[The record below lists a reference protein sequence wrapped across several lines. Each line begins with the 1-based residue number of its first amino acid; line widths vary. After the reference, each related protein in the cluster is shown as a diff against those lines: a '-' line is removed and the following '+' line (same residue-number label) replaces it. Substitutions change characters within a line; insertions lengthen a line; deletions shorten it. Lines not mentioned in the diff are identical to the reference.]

1 LSQFVASLFYCRL
14 RPNTW
19 QLLTQRLKMKLTN
32 SGHKASQQYMST
44 MLRIAIQKSGR
55 LQEGSIALLKESGL
69 SFSNGKDQ
77 LKTQARN
84 FPVEVLFLRDD
95 DIPQYVEDKVADVGV
110 VGENIVAEKQK
121 KNEIVKRLDFAKC
134 RLSIAVPRAESYT
147 GIESLNGKNIATSYP
162 NIVKAFLSRKNVVA
176 GIHEISGS
184 VEIAPGIG
192 LADAICDIVST
203 GSTLLGNGLKEVET
217 VMQSEAVIIANPEL
231 SLEKQK
237 ILEKLLFR
245 IEAVKKAKNNK
256 YILMNCPNAAIDK
269 ITSVIPGMKSPTIVP
284 LAREGWSS
292 LHSVVDENDF
302 WEKIDLLRECGAE
315 GILVIPIE
323 KMIV

>member
-1 LSQFVASLFYCRL
+1 MSLVTSLFCFRVFIL
-14 RPNTW
+14 PNDRQATS
-19 QLLTQRLKMKLTN
+19 LNTITQNSMKTF
-32 SGHKASQQYMST
+32 
-44 MLRIAIQKSGR
+44 LRIAIQKSGR
-55 LQEGSIALLKESGL
+55 LQEGSLSLLKETGL
-69 SFSNGKDQ
+69 SFSNGRDQ

-95 DIPQYVEDKVADVGV
+95 DIPQYVEDKVADVGI
-110 VGENIVAEKQK
+110 VGENIFLEKQR
-121 KNEIVKRLDFAKC
+121 NNQIVKRLDFAKC
-134 RLSIAVPRAESYT
+134 RLCIAVPRTEDYT
-147 GIESLNGKNIATSYP
+147 GVSWLQGKNIATSYP
-162 NIVKAFLSRKNVVA
+162 VIVREFLKRHNIEA

-203 GSTLLGNGLKEVET
+203 GSTLLSNGLKEVET
-217 VMQSEAVIIANPEL
+217 VIHSEAVIIANPGLEP
-231 SLEKQK
+231 EKQT
-237 ILEKLLFR
+237 ILERLLFR

-256 YILMNCPNAAIDK
+256 YILLNCPNEAIDK

-302 WEKIDLLRECGAE
+302 WEKIDLLRSCGAE
-315 GILVIPIE
+315 GILVVPIE